1 MKVLF
6 TTNILA
12 FYRVDFFNEL
22 GKKCDL
28 TVMYEKDKNNERN
41 KKFYNFKNENFKLV
55 KVKYSLNFFNKLLKN
70 NYDIIVIGT
79 YATKISAL
87 FMHILKLKKINFII
101 NADGGFI
108 NYKENKLSKGLK
120 THFIKMAK
128 YYLSTGKETN
138 KYLEYYGAKKD
149 NIFIYPFTS
158 LFEKEILNEPISK
171 EEKNKLREK
180 YDIKKDF
187 VYLSVGRFIHLKG
200 YDVFLKSIKNDNLD
214 KIEFILISGGEEKE
228 NYINYM
234 RDNNINNVKLIDYC
248 TKEEL
253 KEYYKMADVFF
264 FPSRKDV
271 WGLVINEALAYG
283 LPIISSN
290 NVIASL
296 ELIDKKYLYDPEDY
310 EQLYKL
316 MKKMLEIKDED
327 RKRIGT
333 KNLTTSKEY
342 TIENMVKKH
351 IEIFKEILKNEKNK
365 RI

>member
-28 TVMYEKDKNNERN
+28 TVMYEKDKNKERN
-41 KKFYNFKNENFKLV
+41 RKFYNYKNENFKLI
-55 KVKYSLNFFNKLLKN
+55 KAKYSLKFFNELLKN

-79 YATKISAL
+79 YATKNSAL
-87 FMHILKLKKINFII
+87 FMHILKCKKINFII

-108 NYKENKLSKGLK
+108 NYEENKLSKSLK

-158 LFEKEILNEPISK
+158 LFEKDILTEPISK

-180 YDIKKDF
+180 NNIKKDF
-187 VYLSVGRFIHLKG
+187 VYLSVGRFIYSKG
-200 YDVFLKSIKNDNLD
+200 YDIFLKSIEKDNLD
-214 KIEFILISGGEEKE
+214 NVEFILISGGEEKE
-228 NYINYM
+228 NYIDYM
-234 RDNNINNVKLIDYC
+234 KKHNIKNVKLIDYC

-296 ELIDKKYLYDPEDY
+296 ELIDDEYLYNPEDY
-310 EQLYKL
+310 KKLYAL
-316 MKKMLEIKDED
+316 MKKMLEKSDDE
-327 RKRIGT
+327 RKKIGV
-333 KNLTTSKEY
+333 KNLAISKEY
-342 TIENMVKKH
+342 TIENMAKKH
-351 IEIFKEILKNEKNK
+351 VKIFEEILKYEENK